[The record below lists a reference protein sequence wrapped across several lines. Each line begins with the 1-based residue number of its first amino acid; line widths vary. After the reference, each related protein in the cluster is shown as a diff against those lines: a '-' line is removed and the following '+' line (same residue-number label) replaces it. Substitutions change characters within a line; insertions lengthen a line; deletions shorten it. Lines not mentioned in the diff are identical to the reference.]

1 MALAPRREIKSR
13 TIKNALKNIFVP
25 AVIKDYNILSLR
37 SLWETNE
44 DDIVMAQQL
53 IAAKRLQVDAILFSV
68 PEVHGFVSCLTAM
81 TYSKEQVSLS
91 AFSTISYPTILSFC
105 VCHVLH
111 ISIIYIFCSVF
122 SDEKEKGNKKDD
134 GFRK

>member
-37 SLWETNE
+37 SLWETDE

-53 IAAKRLQVDAILFSV
+53 ISAKRMQVDAILFSI

-91 AFSTISYPTILSFC
+91 AIFNTTISYNSFLLC
-105 VCHVLH
+105 VLCASHFYH
-111 ISIIYIFCSVF
+111 I
-122 SDEKEKGNKKDD
+122 
-134 GFRK
+134 

>member
-37 SLWETNE
+37 SLWETDE
-44 DDIVMAQQL
+44 GDIVMAQQL
-53 IAAKRLQVDAILFSV
+53 IAAKRMQVDAILFSV
-68 PEVHGFVSCLTAM
+68 PEVHGFVSAM

-91 AFSTISYPTILSFC
+91 AFSTISYPTFLSFC
-105 VCHVLH
+105 VCYVLH
-111 ISIIYIFCSVF
+111 ISTIYIYIYSCSPEGETFVF
-122 SDEKEKGNKKDD
+122 ESVC
-134 GFRK
+134 